1 MGQVFDL
8 PYFAQQAQR
17 PAQPDI
23 TYRMMIPELPSIA
36 KASHEM
42 REGLL
47 RPIDLVEHCLA
58 RMDELEGQVRAWVL
72 IDPEGARREAQRLG
86 KLQDDDDWLGPL
98 HGIPIGIKDIID
110 VAGWPTKCGS
120 PLREEHVAAR
130 DSAVV
135 RSLKKAGAILLGK
148 TVTTEWACFDPPP
161 TRNPWNLNHTP
172 GGSSSGS
179 AAAVA
184 TDMCLAALGTQTGGS
199 IIRPAAYCGVS
210 GLKPG
215 FGELPMEGIAPLT
228 LHLDHVGPIARRVS
242 DLYLVW
248 QALAADAHGSM
259 ESMFSRRWADSDL
272 ESWIDAYGLNKS
284 LFVLEGPLI
293 DQATPEM
300 QQLFQQVLQRLKSSL
315 CLRSLQLPDSFRD
328 VLTWH
333 RRINVVE
340 AAAYHRETFPSR
352 RDQYGP
358 CIASL
363 LDEAQAVSAVDY
375 AEALI
380 RREEV
385 RNELARLLHQHEDA
399 LGCLVMPATLGPAPG
414 LDTTGV
420 PTFNAPWSYIGWPS
434 LTIPCGLSTDGLPVG
449 LQFIAMTVPQ
459 VFAMAGLCERILGF
473 HDRPTMLE
481 RAA

>member
-1 MGQVFDL
+1 ML
-8 PYFAQQAQR
+8 S
-17 PAQPDI
+17 
-23 TYRMMIPELPSIA
+23 ELPTIA
-36 KASHEM
+36 KAAHDM
-42 REGLL
+42 RDGSL
-47 RPIDLVEHCLA
+47 RPSDLVEHCLS
-58 RMDELEGQVRAWVL
+58 RIEQLESDVHAWVSV
-72 IDPEGARREAQRLG
+72 DAVGARREATRLDA
-86 KLQDDDDWLGPL
+86 LQDDDEWLSPL

-120 PLREEHVAAR
+120 PLRENHIAQR
-130 DSAVV
+130 DAAVV
-135 RSLKKAGAILLGK
+135 ATLRKAGAILLGK

-161 TRNPWNLNHTP
+161 TRNPWNLNRTP

-184 TDMCLAALGTQTGGS
+184 TEMCMAALGTQTGGS
-199 IIRPAAYCGVS
+199 IIRPAAFCGVS

-215 FGELPMEGIAPLT
+215 FGELSMDGIAPLT
-228 LHLDHVGPIARRVS
+228 MHLDHVGPIARRVS

-248 QALAADAHGSM
+248 QVLAADAHGSM

-272 ESWIDAYGLNKS
+272 ESWIDAYGLNKT
-284 LFVLEGPLI
+284 LFLLEGPLLN
-293 DQATPEM
+293 AAEPEM
-300 QQLFQQVLQRLKSSL
+300 RRGFRQTLDRLKSSV
-315 CLRSLQLPDSFRD
+315 CLRPLELPDSFQN

-358 CIASL
+358 NIASL
-363 LDEAQAVSAVDY
+363 LDEATSISAVDY

-380 RREEV
+380 RRDEV
-385 RNELARLLHQHEDA
+385 RNELARLLHSEDDT
-399 LGCLVMPATLGPAPG
+399 LGCLVMPSTIGPAPG
-414 LDTTGV
+414 VETTGV

-434 LTIPCGLSTDGLPVG
+434 LTIPCRLSNDGLPIG

-459 VFAMAGLCERILGF
+459 VFAMAGLCERILAF
-473 HDRPTMLE
+473 HDQPPILE
-481 RAA
+481 NLK

>member
-1 MGQVFDL
+1 
-8 PYFAQQAQR
+8 
-17 PAQPDI
+17 
-23 TYRMMIPELPSIA
+23 MMPELPSIA
-36 KASHEM
+36 KAARDM
-42 REGLL
+42 REGSLL
-47 RPIDLVEHCLA
+47 PIDLVESCLT
-58 RMDELEGQVRAWVL
+58 RIDQLDDNLRAWVL
-72 IDPEGARREAQRLG
+72 VDADGARHEAKRLE
-86 KLQDDDDWLGPL
+86 KLQADEEWLGPL

-110 VAGWPTKCGS
+110 VAGWPTKCAS
-120 PLREEHVAAR
+120 PLREGHIAQRDAAVVAALR
-130 DSAVV
+130 
-135 RSLKKAGAILLGK
+135 KAGAILLGK
-148 TVTTEWACFDPPP
+148 TVTTEWASFDPPP
-161 TRNPWNLNHTP
+161 TKNPWDPNNTP

-184 TDMCLAALGTQTGGS
+184 AEMCLAAIGTQTGGS
-199 IIRPAAYCGVS
+199 IIRPAAFCGVA

-215 FGELPMEGIAPLT
+215 FGELPMEGIDPQT

-248 QALAADAHGSM
+248 QALAASAHGSM
-259 ESMFSRRWADSDL
+259 ESMFSRQWADSDL

-284 LFVLEGPLI
+284 LFVLEGPLL
-293 DQATPEM
+293 DQAEPEM
-300 QQLFQQVLQRLKSSL
+300 RQLFQQSLDRLKSSA
-315 CLRSLQLPDSFRD
+315 CLRPLRLPESFRD

-340 AAAYHRETFPSR
+340 AAAYHRATFPSR

-363 LDEAQAVSAVDY
+363 LDEAQTVSAIDY

-380 RREEV
+380 RRDEV

-399 LGCLVMPATLGPAPG
+399 LGCLVMPSTIGTAPG
-414 LDTTGV
+414 PDTTGV

-434 LTIPCGLSTDGLPVG
+434 LTIPCGLAANGLPVG

-473 HDRPTMLE
+473 HDRPQLLE
-481 RAA
+481 EAR